1 MRRLCSLWAAG
12 LCLCLSLRA
21 APHCPRPPTPEG
33 SAYPRPHASNRPT
46 ARGIADDVNATRR
59 TVTSTRMT
67 PTRPRAASTRLLAAL
82 LAHAAADSP
91 ADLAARYDAPACRD
105 AMRRALDPSGAFDT
119 SRWRAVSR
127 NWVQQDGAL
136 FDTPRPALYV
146 RNQKVASEMILSSGR
161 TSPFGPR
168 AKLLHAGRFPGPT
181 KVAALRYDKPAALPD
196 DAYLVFSIV
205 GEPSRTALKGYPQ
218 PCRNLLR
225 EILFRRLHGIST
237 SWPRRRRD
245 APPQKTSTE

>member
-1 MRRLCSLWAAG
+1 
-12 LCLCLSLRA
+12 
-21 APHCPRPPTPEG
+21 
-33 SAYPRPHASNRPT
+33 
-46 ARGIADDVNATRR
+46 
-59 TVTSTRMT
+59 
-67 PTRPRAASTRLLAAL
+67 
-82 LAHAAADSP
+82 
-91 ADLAARYDAPACRD
+91 
-105 AMRRALDPSGAFDT
+105 
-119 SRWRAVSR
+119 
-127 NWVQQDGAL
+127 
-136 FDTPRPALYV
+136 
-146 RNQKVASEMILSSGR
+146 MILSSVR

-245 APPQKTSTE
+245 APPRSIRVAVARLHGMSASRPRRRRDSDYPRRGRGGAATRLHGMSTRRTYASSVKPTSSLRAVASKSPGLNSATWHSPPFVR